1 MTASLPDVFS
11 LTGKKAV
18 VTGGNRGLGYAMAR
32 ALAEASAEVVITGR
46 DRAVLDKSAEQL
58 SEQTAGRVV
67 PVAVDVTSA
76 EQIDAMTAEA
86 LEALGRIDILVNNA
100 GINIRESTLT
110 QSEANFRKILDTNLV
125 GAFLVAQSV
134 GRHLVAQR
142 SGTVI
147 HVASML
153 GFVGLADRPG
163 YTASKG
169 GLIQLTRTMALEWA
183 GSGVRV
189 NALCP
194 GPFATEINTPVVSD
208 PEANRFFIERIP
220 LGRWGRPD
228 ELAGAIVFLAS
239 DASSFMT
246 GATLVVDGGWS
257 AQ

>member
-1 MTASLPDVFS
+1 VNNLFS
-11 LTGKKAV
+11 LNGKNAL
-18 VTGGNRGLGYAMAR
+18 VTGGNRGLGRAMAR
-32 ALAEASAEVVITGR
+32 ALAEAGADVVIAGR
-46 DRAVLDKSAEQL
+46 DRAALDETAKVL
-58 SEQTAGRVV
+58 SEKTARRIV
-67 PVAVDVTSA
+67 PVPADVTSRKQV
-76 EQIDAMTAEA
+76 EAMTARA

-100 GINIRESTLT
+100 GINIREPTLA
-110 QSEANFRKILDTNLV
+110 QSETHFRQILDTNLV

-142 SGTVI
+142 CGSVI
-147 HVASML
+147 HLASML
-153 GFVGLADRPG
+153 GLVGLAERPG

-183 GSGVRV
+183 KAGVRV

-194 GPFATEINTPVVSD
+194 GPFETEINIPVQQD

-228 ELAGAIVFLAS
+228 ELGGAIVFLAS

>member
-1 MTASLPDVFS
+1 MTTTLPDVFS
-11 LTGKKAV
+11 LTGKNAV

-32 ALAEASAEVVITGR
+32 ALAEAGADVVITGR
-46 DRAVLDKSAEQL
+46 DRAALDEAAAQL
-58 SEQTAGRVV
+58 SEQTARRIV

-76 EQIDAMTAEA
+76 EQVEAMTAHA

-110 QSEANFRKILDTNLV
+110 QSEANFRKIIDTNLV

-153 GFVGLADRPG
+153 GMVGLADRPG

-183 GSGVRV
+183 AVGVRV

-194 GPFATEINTPVVSD
+194 GPFATEINTQVLSD
-208 PEANRFFIERIP
+208 PEANRFFIDRIP